1 MSYYVTNENS
11 FLDIKNA
18 HLRVTG
24 NVHTDVLKVGSIGF
38 QPSGSNIPGTVN
50 FTNVT
55 TGVTTSSNLDV
66 GGTLNLGTVEL
77 SASTHTLDHITARG
91 NVTSTTVQFDNATT
105 GLVTT
110 ANVEVGGELTVSGN
124 VTVGTAN
131 LFVDTVNNRVG
142 IGTTTP
148 NVLLELSSA
157 TGSATI
163 TPTEL
168 RLSSST
174 DAGDWDTTTPYAR
187 LAFYT
192 GDVTA
197 DAPGVMASIGAVA
210 SSADGGENTRLA
222 FFTAEPHV
230 ERMCVDR
237 YGNVG
242 IGTTN
247 PNSLLDVSDTTG
259 ETVIR
264 ISGLTVQSNAFIYMT
279 ETPER
284 NYGGVLHYSGTGSP
298 QGLRFGHLEATT
310 TPRYDMAIDRTSGNV
325 GIGTTSPAIQ
335 LDVHGTNAKLGRVLT
350 GNVHE
355 VYKRDSVYIG
365 RWDDTT
371 LSNGFSGMRCRVDTH
386 NALGYGSYSNQ
397 TEVGFYAWGNSISSS
412 RQVFAINCY
421 GNGNM
426 IGTLTQSST
435 GTTSDDR
442 IKYNEEDITSPLT
455 LISQLNPQKYEKI
468 VSVAVSEKKGIW
480 IPTDE
485 EWESVKS
492 EYTYVD
498 EFGFIAQDVRA
509 VPELSFLVNGEETRT
524 DTNTLTPEEYSN
536 LTSEEQ
542 VTYTPSY
549 VYESN
554 TITQQEYSNLT
565 HEEQGVCTTQY
576 TKQIETQT
584 PLSLNYNGLFVLA
597 IGAIKEL
604 KAENDAIKARLD
616 ALENA

>member
-1 MSYYVTNENS
+1 
-11 FLDIKNA
+11 
-18 HLRVTG
+18 
-24 NVHTDVLKVGSIGF
+24 
-38 QPSGSNIPGTVN
+38 
-50 FTNVT
+50 
-55 TGVTTSSNLDV
+55 
-66 GGTLNLGTVEL
+66 
-77 SASTHTLDHITARG
+77 
-91 NVTSTTVQFDNATT
+91 
-105 GLVTT
+105 
-110 ANVEVGGELTVSGN
+110 
-124 VTVGTAN
+124 
-131 LFVDTVNNRVG
+131 
-142 IGTTTP
+142 
-148 NVLLELSSA
+148 
-157 TGSATI
+157 
-163 TPTEL
+163 
-168 RLSSST
+168 
-174 DAGDWDTTTPYAR
+174 
-187 LAFYT
+187 
-192 GDVTA
+192 
-197 DAPGVMASIGAVA
+197 
-210 SSADGGENTRLA
+210 
-222 FFTAEPHV
+222 
-230 ERMCVDR
+230 MCVDR

-386 NALGYGSYSNQ
+386 NALGYGSYAKQ